1 MTFCSR
7 RLSPTGFDTAPSGI
21 WASSK
26 WVTQNVS
33 GCISARIWN
42 NVYALACHAN
52 APKCID
58 TTGHILT
65 SLPPPDAWF
74 RHNDW
79 SFSND
84 SADSHHRINGS
95 GAKPTRPLNF
105 ILGLSVTLLTNRG
118 IQFPFSLLTEITGLL
133 CTRRY
138 RNHHRLPCASEAFDY
153 VMDWWM
159 VNRSWQTVFYDPIW
173 RRQKLHI
180 DNLVMGKRLGND
192 RSAGV
197 QNGDSKG
204 PSDKTVRHV
213 HHTLKIVTLMTSI
226 WRKQDG
232 MRK

>member
-1 MTFCSR
+1 MCLAVYQQGFGTMCMRLHVMPTLQSASTQQGIYWQVYPHLTPDSDTMIDRSPMTV
-7 RLSPTGFDTAPSGI
+7 LIHTTALMVV
-21 WASSK
+21 A
-26 WVTQNVS
+26 QNLLDHW
-33 GCISARIWN
+33 IS
-42 NVYALACHAN
+42 
-52 APKCID
+52 
-58 TTGHILT
+58 
-65 SLPPPDAWF
+65 F
-74 RHNDW
+74 
-79 SFSND
+79 
-84 SADSHHRINGS
+84 
-95 GAKPTRPLNF
+95 
-105 ILGLSVTLLTNRG
+105 LGLPVTLLTNRG